1 MKKNFLFGLIGAGA
15 LILSGSVGFA
25 AWTITNSS
33 DSKEDASLKIT
44 ADANVTDAH
53 FIINTINWDDK
64 SVQFKPVKESTKE
77 YKYHWLSASAS
88 DLLPGEDLGASC
100 TITGTAPEG
109 TRLQVSAKLTDETK
123 TDSTQDVKT
132 YAEIAGLGHE
142 NTDGTGGNGVV
153 SALPNATVVFES
165 TSSNSITV
173 DQNGQFSATASLQFG
188 WGAAFGGQNPYEF
201 YNSKEYSLKLAELAK
216 KNIEYLKYLPKCS
229 FKLTFTVSLASN

>member
-33 DSKEDASLKIT
+33 DSKEDTSLKIT

-77 YKYHWLSASAS
+77 YKYHWLSAS
-88 DLLPGEDLGASC
+88 DLLLGEDLGASC

-109 TRLQVSAKLTDETK
+109 TRLQVSAVLTDETK
-123 TDSTQDVKT
+123 ADSAKDVKT
-132 YAEIAGLGHE
+132 YAEIAGLGYE
-142 NTDGTGGNGVV
+142 NTDGTGGKGVV
-153 SALPNATVVFES
+153 SALPNATVVFGS
-165 TSSNSITV
+165 TPSNSITV
-173 DQNGQFSATASLQFG
+173 DHNGQFSATASLQFG

-201 YNSKEYSLKLAELAK
+201 YNSKEHSLKLAELAK